1 MLFRSHNYAPGL
13 ARLEPFLMS
22 VGRQKMLRPL
32 YSELARTA
40 EGKAKARDLFAR
52 ARAGYH
58 PIAAAMVEGLLK

>member
-1 MLFRSHNYAPGL
+1 
-13 ARLEPFLMS
+13 
-22 VGRQKMLRPL
+22 MLRPL